1 MFADDAENAPLDN
14 QVPGGP
20 IEGKSVVAVFAPL
33 VINGQNS
40 REATFAVESRVAAL
54 NTARMTPVF
63 HEEDMHDGS
72 AEDPRPSVN
81 RNWLNVV
88 IAYSHGRKYDGLS
101 IMQQTFDQET
111 RLQQYKFR
119 VAMGIRLCQP
129 SRSSLTSL

>member
-1 MFADDAENAPLDN
+1 MFADDAENAPPDN
-14 QVPGGP
+14 QVPDGP

-33 VINGQNS
+33 VINGQTS
-40 REATFAVESRVAAL
+40 REATCTVESRVVAL
-54 NTARMTPVF
+54 NTARVTPVF

-88 IAYSHGRKYDGLS
+88 ISYSHGRKYDGLP
-101 IMQQTFDQET
+101 IMPQALDQET

-119 VAMGIRLCQP
+119 VAMAIRMC
-129 SRSSLTSL
+129 